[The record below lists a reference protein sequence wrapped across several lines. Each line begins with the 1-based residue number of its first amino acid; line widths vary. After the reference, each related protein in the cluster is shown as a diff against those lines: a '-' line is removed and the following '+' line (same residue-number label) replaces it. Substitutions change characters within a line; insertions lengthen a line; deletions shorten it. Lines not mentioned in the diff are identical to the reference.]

1 MPSQSRL
8 SAPRSCAAGLFP
20 VLAFRRWL
28 FPAAAAAACAVLVA
42 GCATAPRPK
51 PASPAPA
58 PAPSAVPAATS
69 AAQPR
74 PLVIA
79 HRGASALRP
88 EHTLA
93 AYAKAIE
100 DGADAIEPD
109 LVMTRDGVLV
119 ARHEND
125 ITGTTNVAELPQFAE
140 RKRTKVIDGERLS
153 GWFTEDFTLAE
164 LKTLR
169 ARERIPRVR
178 PANARLNDQFEV
190 PTFDEIVR
198 LAEQASLRT
207 GKPIGIYP
215 ELKHPSYFRGI
226 GLPLEDKLAAALRA
240 QPYLRQAPV
249 FIQCFE
255 SGSLRAMRRTLGRGL
270 PNVKLVQLVGNPRKG
285 PADWKLAGDPRTFD
299 DMLSTTG
306 LREVAAYADGIGP
319 EKSSVVPR
327 DAQGALAAPTS
338 VVRNAHAAGLFVHP
352 YTFRPENSFL
362 PKALQTGGDDATR
375 SPSGME
381 REVQAFIAAGIDG
394 FFTDDPALG
403 RRAVDT
409 PAR

>member
-1 MPSQSRL
+1 MPSQID
-8 SAPRSCAAGLFP
+8 
-20 VLAFRRWL
+20 VLARSVMLALRRWRIPL
-28 FPAAAAAACAVLVA
+28 AAATASAMLVA
-42 GCATAPRPK
+42 GCTTAPRPK
-51 PASPAPA
+51 PHAPRAPVPAPA
-58 PAPSAVPAATS
+58 PGTPQPPAAEKPK
-69 AAQPR
+69 A
-74 PLVIA
+74 LVIA

-93 AYAKAIE
+93 AYTKAIE

-125 ITGTTNVAELPQFAE
+125 ITGTTNVADLAQFAD

-169 ARERIPRVR
+169 ARERIPRLR

-207 GKPIGIYP
+207 GKPIGIYA

-226 GLPLEDKLAAALRA
+226 GLPMEDKLASAVRA
-240 QPYLRQAPV
+240 QPYLRQAPL

-255 SGSLRAMRRTLGRGL
+255 GGSLRALRRTFGQAR
-270 PNVKLVQLVGNPRKG
+270 PNVKLVQLVGNPSKS
-285 PADWKLAGDPRTFD
+285 PADWKLAGDPRTFG
-299 DMLSTTG
+299 DMLNTTG

-327 DAQGALAAPTS
+327 DAQGALAAPTAL
-338 VVRNAHAAGLFVHP
+338 VRQAHAASLFVHP

-362 PKALQTGGDDATR
+362 PKALQTGGDEATR
-375 SPSGME
+375 SPSGMV
-381 REVQAFIAAGIDG
+381 RELEAFIAAGVDG

-403 RRAVDT
+403 RRAVD
-409 PAR
+409 ANR